1 MRLLFFVLL
10 IFSFDAQSKIPEPG
24 YGLPELASEARIKEL
39 NSKKR
44 AKVMTPSVQRKMQRV
59 LEALD
64 EAGILEQEQALLK
77 KEKKDKE
84 AEAKDKE
91 IAKAIA
97 NGQREL
103 DDLKTRLASLQSYD
117 RSMYYYYSAYYN
129 LAYQDKISEAMN
141 NYVKLVAEKDTAEKL
156 RVNAYYVL
164 AQLYLS
170 ESNYQSGLDY
180 LLRWF
185 KNTAEVNPDGYVLLG
200 QAYYL
205 LADKESTKSKVL
217 ASYQKAYNN
226 MVEAKRLA
234 DEKQIRFRENWY
246 SLLLAS
252 MGELDLKNE
261 QVPVYEEILELY
273 PKKKYFV
280 NLAGL
285 YNDLDR
291 QRDYTALLKTA
302 YTKQLL
308 DKKGEFQSLAQMLVS
323 SGNPYWAAEVI
334 LTGMTSV
341 PGLRVVDQECMM
353 SKVLDDDGNL
363 KTDNKGI
370 AIEELVCTDIYGPA
384 FVKVGSPD
392 ALDAKA
398 TPVLIEDKQNLTI
411 LAGAL
416 RAAQERKAAIDVF
429 EKLTKVTN
437 DGEAFIAMG
446 NLYYQEDEIEKAI
459 EAINKGL
466 KKGNLKNPGFAQLTL
481 GQALFELQRFNE
493 ARDVFTKASASKKD
507 SVKKSARAWL
517 KYTDNEQE
525 RVKNLNIRRESIS

>member
-10 IFSFDAQSKIPEPG
+10 IFSFDVQSKIPEPG

-170 ESNYQSGLDY
+170 ESNYESGLDY

-205 LADKESTKSKVL
+205 LADKESTKS
-217 ASYQKAYNN
+217 
-226 MVEAKRLA
+226 
-234 DEKQIRFRENWY
+234 
-246 SLLLAS
+246 
-252 MGELDLKNE
+252 LKKIINE
-261 QVPVYEEILELY
+261 
-273 PKKKYFV
+273 
-280 NLAGL
+280 
-285 YNDLDR
+285 R
-291 QRDYTALLKTA
+291 
-302 YTKQLL
+302 
-308 DKKGEFQSLAQMLVS
+308 VS
-323 SGNPYWAAEVI
+323 SIFG
-334 LTGMTSV
+334 
-341 PGLRVVDQECMM
+341 
-353 SKVLDDDGNL
+353 
-363 KTDNKGI
+363 
-370 AIEELVCTDIYGPA
+370 EELILGSFLIKTLPIFLWLIIY
-384 FVKVGSPD
+384 
-392 ALDAKA
+392 
-398 TPVLIEDKQNLTI
+398 
-411 LAGAL
+411 L
-416 RAAQERKAAIDVF
+416 RF
-429 EKLTKVTN
+429 
-437 DGEAFIAMG
+437 G
-446 NLYYQEDEIEKAI
+446 N
-459 EAINKGL
+459 
-466 KKGNLKNPGFAQLTL
+466 
-481 GQALFELQRFNE
+481 
-493 ARDVFTKASASKKD
+493 
-507 SVKKSARAWL
+507 
-517 KYTDNEQE
+517 
-525 RVKNLNIRRESIS
+525 

>member
-1 MRLLFFVLL
+1 
-10 IFSFDAQSKIPEPG
+10 
-24 YGLPELASEARIKEL
+24 
-39 NSKKR
+39 
-44 AKVMTPSVQRKMQRV
+44 
-59 LEALD
+59 
-64 EAGILEQEQALLK
+64 
-77 KEKKDKE
+77 
-84 AEAKDKE
+84 
-91 IAKAIA
+91 
-97 NGQREL
+97 
-103 DDLKTRLASLQSYD
+103 
-117 RSMYYYYSAYYN
+117 
-129 LAYQDKISEAMN
+129 
-141 NYVKLVAEKDTAEKL
+141 
-156 RVNAYYVL
+156 
-164 AQLYLS
+164 
-170 ESNYQSGLDY
+170 
-180 LLRWF
+180 
-185 KNTAEVNPDGYVLLG
+185 
-200 QAYYL
+200 
-205 LADKESTKSKVL
+205 
-217 ASYQKAYNN
+217 

-384 FVKVGSPD
+384 FVKQGSPD

>member
-1 MRLLFFVLL
+1 MRYLFLLLL
-10 IFSFDAQSKIPEPG
+10 TISFSTFSEVPDPS
-24 YGLPELASEARIKEL
+24 YGLPELASEERIREL
-39 NSKKR
+39 NTKKR
-44 AKVMTPSVQRKMQRV
+44 AKVMSPSVAKKVQRV
-59 LEALD
+59 IEALD
-64 EAGILEQEQALLK
+64 EASVLEEEQRLLK
-77 KEKKDKE
+77 KNKKEKE
-84 AEAKDKE
+84 ANAKDPE
-91 IAKAIA
+91 IKRAVAK
-97 NGQREL
+97 GQQEL
-103 DDLKTRLASLQSYD
+103 DDLKTRMASLKSYD
-117 RSMYYYYSAYYN
+117 RSMIYYYQSYFN
-129 LAYQDKISEAMN
+129 LAYQDKIPEAIS
-141 NYVKLVAEKDTAEKL
+141 NYLKVVDEEDTNDKL
-156 RVNAYYVL
+156 RVEAYYVL

-170 ESNYQSGLDY
+170 ESNFDAGVNY
-180 LLRWF
+180 LIKWF
-185 KNTAEVNPDGYVLLG
+185 KNAPDVKPDAYVLLG

-205 LADKESTKSKVL
+205 LADQEKSKSRAV
-217 ASYQKAYNN
+217 ASKQKAYNN
-226 MVEAKRLA
+226 VLKAKSLA

-252 MGELDLKNE
+252 MSDLELKEE
-261 QVPVYEEILELY
+261 QVPLYEEILELY

-291 QRDYTALLKTA
+291 PRDYTSLLKTA

-308 DKKGEFQSLAQMLVS
+308 NKKGEFQSLSQMLMAA
-323 SGNPYWAAEVI
+323 GNPYWAAEVM

-341 PGLRVVDQECMM
+341 PGLRVVDQECLM
-353 SKVLDDDGNL
+353 SKVLDEDGNL

-384 FVKVGSPD
+384 FVKAGSVN
-392 ALDAKA
+392 ALDPEA
-398 TPVLIEDKQNLTI
+398 TPILLEDKQNLTI

-416 RAAQERKAAIDVF
+416 RAAQERQAAIDVF
-429 EKLTKVTN
+429 KKLTKVTS

-466 KKGNLKNPGFAQLTL
+466 DKGDLKNPGFAQLTL

-493 ARDVFTKASASKKD
+493 ARDVFTKASKSKKD
-507 SVKKSARAWL
+507 TVKKSARAWL

-525 RVKNLNIRRESIS
+525 RVKNLNLRKESIS

>member
-1 MRLLFFVLL
+1 
-10 IFSFDAQSKIPEPG
+10 
-24 YGLPELASEARIKEL
+24 
-39 NSKKR
+39 
-44 AKVMTPSVQRKMQRV
+44 
-59 LEALD
+59 
-64 EAGILEQEQALLK
+64 
-77 KEKKDKE
+77 
-84 AEAKDKE
+84 
-91 IAKAIA
+91 
-97 NGQREL
+97 
-103 DDLKTRLASLQSYD
+103 
-117 RSMYYYYSAYYN
+117 
-129 LAYQDKISEAMN
+129 
-141 NYVKLVAEKDTAEKL
+141 
-156 RVNAYYVL
+156 
-164 AQLYLS
+164 
-170 ESNYQSGLDY
+170 
-180 LLRWF
+180 
-185 KNTAEVNPDGYVLLG
+185 
-200 QAYYL
+200 
-205 LADKESTKSKVL
+205 
-217 ASYQKAYNN
+217 

-384 FVKVGSPD
+384 FVKAGSPD

>member
-1 MRLLFFVLL
+1 
-10 IFSFDAQSKIPEPG
+10 
-24 YGLPELASEARIKEL
+24 
-39 NSKKR
+39 
-44 AKVMTPSVQRKMQRV
+44 
-59 LEALD
+59 
-64 EAGILEQEQALLK
+64 
-77 KEKKDKE
+77 
-84 AEAKDKE
+84 
-91 IAKAIA
+91 
-97 NGQREL
+97 
-103 DDLKTRLASLQSYD
+103 
-117 RSMYYYYSAYYN
+117 
-129 LAYQDKISEAMN
+129 
-141 NYVKLVAEKDTAEKL
+141 
-156 RVNAYYVL
+156 
-164 AQLYLS
+164 
-170 ESNYQSGLDY
+170 
-180 LLRWF
+180 
-185 KNTAEVNPDGYVLLG
+185 
-200 QAYYL
+200 
-205 LADKESTKSKVL
+205 
-217 ASYQKAYNN
+217 
-226 MVEAKRLA
+226 
-234 DEKQIRFRENWY
+234 
-246 SLLLAS
+246 
-252 MGELDLKNE
+252 
-261 QVPVYEEILELY
+261 
-273 PKKKYFV
+273 
-280 NLAGL
+280 
-285 YNDLDR
+285 
-291 QRDYTALLKTA
+291 
-302 YTKQLL
+302 
-308 DKKGEFQSLAQMLVS
+308 
-323 SGNPYWAAEVI
+323 
-334 LTGMTSV
+334 MTSV

-384 FVKVGSPD
+384 FVKAGSPD
-392 ALDAKA
+392 ALDVKA